1 MLVLDLHSI
10 GNNLY
15 KVRKSKGLTQAEV
28 AEKAELSDRTYAD
41 IERGSVTMRV
51 DSLLKICG
59 ALNITPNDILVSDNI
74 IKITEQDIAESI
86 KDCSNNEKET
96 ALKLLSVYVDSLK

>member
-1 MLVLDLHSI
+1 MLISDLCTI

-15 KVRKSKGLTQAEV
+15 KVRKTKGLTQAEV
-28 AEKAELSDRTYAD
+28 AEKADLSDRTYAD

-51 DSLLKICG
+51 DSLLKICA
-59 ALNITPNDILVSDNI
+59 ALHITPNDILVTDNPI
-74 IKITEQDIAESI
+74 EITEQSIVETI
-86 KDCSNNEKET
+86 KDCTNNEKET